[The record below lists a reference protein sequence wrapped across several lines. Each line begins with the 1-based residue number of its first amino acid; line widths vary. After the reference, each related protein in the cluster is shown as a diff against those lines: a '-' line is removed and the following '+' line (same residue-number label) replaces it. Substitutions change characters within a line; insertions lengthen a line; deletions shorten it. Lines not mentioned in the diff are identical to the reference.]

1 MYTFLSVP
9 AGCFEV
15 CLVDLFNCLIIENDY
30 FQILMLL
37 GINMTPEN
45 MKKIKKE
52 NTKRSSLKT

>member
-1 MYTFLSVP
+1 MHTFLSVP

-15 CLVDLFNCLIIENDY
+15 CFVNMFYCLIIENGY
-30 FQILMLL
+30 FQFLIFL

-52 NTKRSSLKT
+52 AGQKAQCH